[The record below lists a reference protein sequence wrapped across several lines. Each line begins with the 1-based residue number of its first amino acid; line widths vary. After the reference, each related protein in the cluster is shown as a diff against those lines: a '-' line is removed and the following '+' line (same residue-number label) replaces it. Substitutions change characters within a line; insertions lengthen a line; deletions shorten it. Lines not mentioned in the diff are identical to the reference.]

1 MAINIPIITEFSD
14 AGLKSARG
22 AFDQFKTKVGEAE
35 GGLGKLKAGAN
46 VAFDSIKAN
55 AGKLALVGGAA
66 FAALGAKAIS
76 AASDF
81 EESSAKIGEV
91 FGEASGSVFNFA
103 ENAAQAL
110 GQSKQDVLTAA
121 GTFGTFGK
129 SAGLAGQDLATFSND
144 FTTLASDLASF
155 NNTSPEE
162 AIMALGAGLRGEA
175 EPLRRYGILLDDA
188 TLRQEALRLGLI
200 ETTRQA
206 LTPQQKVLA
215 AQSAIYKQS
224 SDAQGDFARTSDGLA
239 NQQRILKAELE
250 NVSIEIGEK
259 LLPIAV
265 DFAHFAN
272 DTLVPALK
280 GVLDILIP
288 VLEVLGKFSGTLDQ
302 GLAEAIDKAQ
312 EAGHSLSDIAREL
325 GAKDERSLNY
335 MAEVLGM
342 TLDELYEQL
351 DRDLIP
357 ETYLMERAWKEGS
370 QAMIDAQRAAD
381 DLGDSLVTVDDALA
395 ELKGNVDERRE
406 WDNLITAIEDA
417 KEAAVEAFFEATP
430 ESLRESQRETDEAR
444 VKVAEYIA
452 QMDGIP
458 DEKKTEMIA
467 NLDRAN
473 LAEIEETLNK
483 LARRRVVEILPK
495 VRPGAGGINE
505 VGSGGRPIGEAPI
518 GFSLRSASTGGVTV
532 NVAGSVVAEK
542 DLVESV
548 RKGLANAQRNGAQL
562 IYQNS

>member
-1 MAINIPIITEFSD
+1 MAVNIPIITEFID
-14 AGLKSARG
+14 KGLKDAQG
-22 AFDQFKTKVGEAE
+22 AFDQFKTKIGEAD
-35 GGLGKLKAGAN
+35 GAMGKLKAGAN

-121 GTFGTFGK
+121 GTFGIFGK

-188 TLRQEALRLGLI
+188 SLRQEALRLGLI

-239 NQQRILKAELE
+239 NQQRILQAELE

-265 DFAHFAN
+265 EFAHFAN

-288 VLEVLGKFSGTLDQ
+288 VLEVLGKFSGTLDK

-342 TLDELYEQL
+342 TLEELYEQL

-357 ETYLMERAWKEGS
+357 ETYLMEKAWSEGTR
-370 QAMIDAQRAAD
+370 AMIDANTAAI
-381 DLGDSLVTVDDALA
+381 DLGESLMTVDDALA

-417 KEAAVEAFFEATP
+417 KEAAIDAFFEATP
-430 ESLRESQRETDEAR
+430 EALRKSQRELDDAR

-452 QMDGIP
+452 EMDNIP
-458 DEKKTEMIA
+458 EDKKTEIIA
-467 NLDRAN
+467 SLDNAN
-473 LAEIEETLNK
+473 LAEVERILDN
-483 LARRRVVEILPK
+483 LARARQIPFMPS

-505 VGSGGRPIGEAPI
+505 IGSGGFPIGEAPI
-518 GFSLRSASTGGVTV
+518 GFGLRSAGVTV
-532 NVAGSVVAEK
+532 NVAGSVIAET
-542 DLVESV
+542 DLVETV
-548 RKGLANAQRNGAQL
+548 RKGLVNSQRNGAGL
-562 IYQNS
+562 VYQNS